1 MSTIADRVRSIIVDK
16 LSVEESEVTPEASFE
31 TDLKAD
37 SLETVELIMEFEK
50 EFDIIIP
57 DEQADKIKTV
67 GEAIAFLE
75 ANA

>member
-37 SLETVELIMEFEK
+37 SLETLELIMAFET
-50 EFDIIIP
+50 EFDIIIR